1 MCGCKAG
8 ERDEDVNSTRGVNDS
23 KSKIPVLMS
32 SSHFFSFFFW
42 TMTKTTFYYTIL
54 LALCQAT
61 ASSAWVAVAPNTN
74 SLCSKQKQSSKT
86 TLYAQDRRQ
95 FVTSSLSIIG
105 SSLLTPLP
113 GHAAATNTPQQQKD
127 KDNIVKGYNRL
138 QYLLDN
144 WVEKTTVCKIGQE
157 TT

>member
-1 MCGCKAG
+1 MMESIQPAG
-8 ERDEDVNSTRGVNDS
+8 QT
-23 KSKIPVLMS
+23 VLTS
-32 SSHFFSFFFW
+32 FLSSFFFCFS
-42 TMTKTTFYYTIL
+42 TMTKTTFYYTML

-61 ASSAWVAVAPNTN
+61 ATSAWVTVARNTN
-74 SLCSKQKQSSKT
+74 SFCSKQSSKT
-86 TLYAQDRRQ
+86 TLYAAQEDRRQ

-113 GHAAATNTPQQQKD
+113 GHAAASTTSQQQKD

-144 WVEKTTVCKIGQE
+144 WVEKTTVCKTGQE